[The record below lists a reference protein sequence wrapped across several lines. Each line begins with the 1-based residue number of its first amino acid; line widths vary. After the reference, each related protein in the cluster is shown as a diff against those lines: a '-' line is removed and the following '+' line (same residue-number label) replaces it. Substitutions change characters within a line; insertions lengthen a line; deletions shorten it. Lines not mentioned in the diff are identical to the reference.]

1 MGEGGW
7 YYVPKVGSA
16 ESRWEYGDPF
26 LIDTTAGAST
36 EVCGEPKRKRRE
48 ESFELGRTK
57 GLLPL
62 SHVTTLKKETNA
74 APLFFFS
81 FSCLGI
87 FLDSSAAV
95 TPTQVWT
102 PYGGWWANPK
112 HWKRNTGFAGV
123 GIATAAIFLF
133 RVGCEVERR
142 PVAPYKHIPSQRWC
156 KHAKID
162 DPSLWRRRKHTHAQI
177 EESKKNIRIFFLK
190 VTVWII
196 VFWKK
201 KQNEMETQPFFA

>member
-62 SHVTTLKKETNA
+62 SHVTTLKNETNA
-74 APLFFFS
+74 APLLFFLFFLS
-81 FSCLGI
+81 LDFLG
-87 FLDSSAAV
+87 FFCRRDTNPGLDSVWWVVGQSQTLETQHRLCGSWNCHGCNLSV
-95 TPTQVWT
+95 PGWLWSGTSSRRSLQTHSLPTVVQARQDW
-102 PYGGWWANPK
+102 
-112 HWKRNTGFAGV
+112 
-123 GIATAAIFLF
+123 
-133 RVGCEVERR
+133 R
-142 PVAPYKHIPSQRWC
+142 PQ
-156 KHAKID
+156 
-162 DPSLWRRRKHTHAQI
+162 SLKKKKTHTH
-177 EESKKNIRIFFLK
+177 K
-190 VTVWII
+190 
-196 VFWKK
+196 
-201 KQNEMETQPFFA
+201 